1 MKPVNSRLQRS
12 TGSEKCGVPSLDGK
26 WFRFAS
32 AGFTFH
38 SSRIMI
44 IIKKPDELAAMRI
57 SAQKTAAILH
67 QVAAG
72 VAPGVTTGELDEYAA
87 ELARKEEGRCAF
99 YGYHGFPGRICCS
112 INEEVVH
119 GIPGKRVI
127 RDGDIVSIDFGLVY
141 GGFVGDTATTVAA
154 GEIDPEWRR
163 LLDTTRACLRAAIDM
178 AVEGNRLSD
187 ISHAVQTVAEGDGF
201 SVVRDFVGHGIGRE
215 MHEDPQIPNYGP
227 PGRGPL
233 LKTGM
238 TFAIEPMI
246 NLGLHGTEILGD
258 GWTVVTKDRLP
269 SAHFEHTIAVG
280 QETAEILTMPDVD

>member
-1 MKPVNSRLQRS
+1 
-12 TGSEKCGVPSLDGK
+12 
-26 WFRFAS
+26 
-32 AGFTFH
+32 
-38 SSRIMI
+38 MI
-44 IIKKPDELAAMRI
+44 IVKKPDELAAMRI
-57 SAQKTAAILH
+57 AAKKTATILH
-67 QVAAG
+67 KVASK
-72 VAPGVTTGELDEYAA
+72 VAPGVTTKELDEYAA

-99 YGYHGFPGRICCS
+99 YGYHGFSGHICS
-112 INEEVVH
+112 SVNEEVVH
-119 GIPGKRVI
+119 GVPGRRII

-154 GEIDPEWRR
+154 GEIDPEWQR
-163 LLDTTRACLRAAIDM
+163 LLDVTQRSLKAAISK

-187 ISHAVQTVAEGDGF
+187 ISHAVQEVAEGAGF

-227 PGRGPL
+227 AGRGPI
-233 LKTGM
+233 LKAGM

-246 NLGLHGTEILGD
+246 NLGVHKTETLKD

-280 QETAEILTMPDVD
+280 KTQAEILTIPELDA